1 MPLLP
6 PLPPLRSV
14 PPSPPSPSG
23 IGTGDPGVPQALGH
37 PGWVAGGA
45 GTELGGGS
53 GFAHAGEG
61 QERQSEPRVPSLA
74 VSHRERSPRGSL
86 GLCPHGKG
94 DLRLLRTLLAAVL
107 GAAPQRGP
115 YPWGRRQVSASLC
128 GSPSGARPPR
138 PTLSPSPALSVGGLS
153 PLRWPKVPFPQGL
166 GCPGVSAVAV
176 ASLQAWKPLGEASE
190 LQNEV
195 APCFSVSKRKRRCG
209 KL

>member
-1 MPLLP
+1 MLLFLPFLLLLFSPPCPSSLGFLRSAVP
-6 PLPPLRSV
+6 PLP
-14 PPSPPSPSG
+14 PPSPSG

-74 VSHRERSPRGSL
+74 VSPRERSPGGSL

-94 DLRLLRTLLAAVL
+94 DLRLLRTLLSAVL

-115 YPWGRRQVSASLC
+115 NPWGRRRVSVSLPE
-128 GSPSGARPPR
+128 SPLRARPP
-138 PTLSPSPALSVGGLS
+138 PPALSPSAALSVGGLS
-153 PLRWPKVPFPQGL
+153 PLRWP
-166 GCPGVSAVAV
+166 
-176 ASLQAWKPLGEASE
+176 
-190 LQNEV
+190 
-195 APCFSVSKRKRRCG
+195 
-209 KL
+209 